1 MTYFSVCL
9 KIISIG
15 DTSRVVSCMLVL
27 RLRSSGAATT
37 TYGSAWTT
45 NGASSLNDLL
55 YTIVRG
61 YNISAVTVGAL
72 IQS

>member
-1 MTYFSVCL
+1 
-9 KIISIG
+9 
-15 DTSRVVSCMLVL
+15 MLVL
-27 RLRSSGAATT
+27 RLRSFGAATT